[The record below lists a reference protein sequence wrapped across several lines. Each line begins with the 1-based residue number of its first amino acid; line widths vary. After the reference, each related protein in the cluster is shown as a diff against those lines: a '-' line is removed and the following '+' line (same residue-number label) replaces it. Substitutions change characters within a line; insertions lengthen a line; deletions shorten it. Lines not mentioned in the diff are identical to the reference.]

1 MIYVGQELRFELAR
15 LGKFIIG
22 RHQLFSALNY
32 LVLKARISVVKMR
45 RHRIKLVGEH
55 LDLISSFYIEPRA
68 EVTFAYEFHSF
79 TERFEWT
86 NHSSANQKSSQQSHT
101 KPNEEQNGSAQQRSI
116 NRLIR
121 FFERPFNEHS
131 PVKDRDESVRAKN
144 RLPLYALRYY
154 GLWLECVRVGL
165 KSRLHLIELA
175 HVVSL
180 QQQIFAWV
188 GDQIAGTGND
198 IYVTRLSK
206 FNRRDQV

>member
-1 MIYVGQELRFELAR
+1 MIHIGQELRLQLAR
-15 LGKFIIG
+15 IGKFIIG
-22 RHQLFSALNY
+22 RHQLFSALND

-55 LDLISSFYIEPRA
+55 LDLISSFYIEPCA

-79 TERFEWT
+79 TEPFEWT

-101 KPNEEQNGSAQQRSI
+101 KPNEEQNGSVQQRSI

-131 PVKDRDESVRAKN
+131 PAQNWDESVRAEN
-144 RLPLYALRYY
+144 RLLLYVLGDHCFWPDYTRA
-154 GLWLECVRVGL
+154 GQ

-188 GDQIAGTGND
+188 GDQITRTGND
-198 IYVTRLSK
+198 IYVT
-206 FNRRDQV
+206 